1 MVGNFSGQSLVIKSS
16 QPILQNLMSEMQNIF
31 VYINCLVTAQNWFPL
46 NTLIKASNSI
56 RNLHANSR
64 NNVMLSFKFIFQVKA
79 TFFTSYLSR
88 KIYFRYAFNIKRRY
102 FCP

>member
-16 QPILQNLMSEMQNIF
+16 QPKLQNLMSEMQNIF

-56 RNLHANSR
+56 RNLQANSR

-88 KIYFRYAFNIKRRY
+88 KIYFKYAFNIKRRY

>member
-1 MVGNFSGQSLVIKSS
+1 MKK
-16 QPILQNLMSEMQNIF
+16 NLMSEMQSIF

-56 RNLHANSR
+56 RNLQANSR
-64 NNVMLSFKFIFQVKA
+64 NNVMLSFTFIFQVKA
-79 TFFTSYLSR
+79 TFFTSHLSR
-88 KIYFRYAFNIKRRY
+88 KIYWKYAFNIKRRY